1 MATIS
6 VQMKRPERIQWTLV
20 VGAFFALFSSHAGA
34 LETVNIALS
43 NKNFQMILY
52 PIAQE
57 RGYMQEEGIDLRVI
71 RARAELSAG
80 NVALQHPLL
89 PLDLWV
95 RNRNRQQQRFG
106 IGMQRLRKQ

>member
-1 MATIS
+1 MSAIR
-6 VQMKRPERIQWTLV
+6 VCAKRRKPIQCTLV
-20 VGAFFALFSSHAGA
+20 AVAFFALFSSHTRA

-71 RARAELSAG
+71 LARAELSVQATMAG
-80 NVALQHPLL
+80 SY
-89 PLDLWV
+89 
-95 RNRNRQQQRFG
+95 R
-106 IGMQRLRKQ
+106 